1 MEFNVN
7 HPILYVLAGIAIAIV
22 ILQSVV
28 FFKKAYK
35 RAIELGVKEE
45 KIKEIV
51 KSSIIF
57 TIAPA
62 IAVGIGVITLAPT
75 LGIPLPWLR
84 LSVVGAITYEV
95 SAADA
100 AVEAVGTTLGGTLT
114 AQQFTTIAW
123 TMTAGIITGLILV
136 PIFCK
141 KTVHGLSSSGI
152 KDKAW
157 AEHLSNALFFGF
169 IAIFVGKGMS
179 GIGKPGEGRVS
190 AVVLIIA
197 ALIMCVCGV
206 LKSKFKWKWINDY
219 ALPICMIIAMTL
231 AIPLTMWLA

>member
-1 MEFNVN
+1 MEFSVN
-7 HPILYVLAGIAIAIV
+7 HPILYILAGIAIVIV
-22 ILQSVV
+22 ILQSVA
-28 FFKKAYK
+28 FLKKAHK
-35 RAIELGVKEE
+35 RALELGIKEE
-45 KIKEIV
+45 KIKEII
-51 KSSIIF
+51 KTSLIF

-62 IAVGIGVITLAPT
+62 VAVGIGVITLAPT

-100 AVEAVGTTLGGTLT
+100 AVDAVGTTLGGALT

-123 TMTAGIITGLILV
+123 TMTAGIITGLFIL

-141 KTVHGLSSSGI
+141 KTVHGLSTGI

-179 GIGKPGEGRVS
+179 GITKPGEGRVS
-190 AVVLIIA
+190 AVVLMVA
-197 ALIMCVCGV
+197 AVIMILCGI
-206 LKSKFKWKWINDY
+206 LKNKFKWKWINDY
-219 ALPICMIIAMTL
+219 ALPICMIISMAL
-231 AIPLTMWLA
+231 AIPLTVWLG